1 LADQAGSATG
11 GVAALLEAVLDKT
24 GYRQMLAEEG
34 DDEGGED
41 RLANVEE
48 LVTAAR
54 QCDDSFQPATS
65 EDDALGAFLETTALV
80 ADTDV
85 WNPQDN
91 RVSLMTLHA
100 AKGLEFPVVYL
111 VAMEDGILP
120 HERSLDHPDQM
131 EEERRLVFV
140 GITRGREEVHASAAR
155 IRDYRGTRR
164 ISAPSLFLTEMT
176 GAETVVT
183 GAEAP
188 VSGPSWARWGNDADD
203 EYAQVAPDAS
213 DDDDAAPAP
222 GRPTTLRSD
231 GLVLELDD
239 SDATEEGVGRAPP
252 RRKPAAGSRRGLES
266 AIAPATEL
274 ESRLAGLQPVKRTY
288 EIGQRVR
295 HAEYG
300 EGIIAGISGT
310 GPRAVGTVI
319 FDGAAGTRKFILG
332 HGALQ

>member
-1 LADQAGSATG
+1 
-11 GVAALLEAVLDKT
+11 
-24 GYRQMLAEEG
+24 
-34 DDEGGED
+34 
-41 RLANVEE
+41 
-48 LVTAAR
+48 
-54 QCDDSFQPATS
+54 
-65 EDDALGAFLETTALV
+65 
-80 ADTDV
+80 
-85 WNPQDN
+85 
-91 RVSLMTLHA
+91 
-100 AKGLEFPVVYL
+100 
-111 VAMEDGILP
+111 
-120 HERSLDHPDQM
+120 
-131 EEERRLVFV
+131 
-140 GITRGREEVHASAAR
+140 
-155 IRDYRGTRR
+155 
-164 ISAPSLFLTEMT
+164 MT